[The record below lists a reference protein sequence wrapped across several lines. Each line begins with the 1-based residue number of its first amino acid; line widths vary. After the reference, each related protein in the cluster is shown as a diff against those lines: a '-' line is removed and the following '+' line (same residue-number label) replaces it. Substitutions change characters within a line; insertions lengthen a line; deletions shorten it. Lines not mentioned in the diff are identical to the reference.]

1 MQSLRMHCQRDSCL
15 HRVDRFSQVAIASP
29 FVSVKAARLHSL
41 LQSHRTSCMLLKAG
55 APQDTALSF
64 DCTGISWT
72 FSWPHTG
79 CNYCQV
85 TIRTVRLHLL
95 CITWFGLHS
104 FPVFITRPAGFPA
117 NAGGDWRSFNAVQ
130 RQRRADMVCL
140 YGTTT
145 RLVPRSKG
153 YAVTGSLDNSVHAL
167 FALQVSQAVNFQ
179 KPAPRAMLPLCYC
192 E

>member
-1 MQSLRMHCQRDSCL
+1 M
-15 HRVDRFSQVAIASP
+15 DRFSQVATASP

-41 LQSHRTSCMLLKAG
+41 LQGHRTSCMLLKTRLLKTQPCPLTVQAYLG
-55 APQDTALSF
+55 PFPGHIQAATTAV
-64 DCTGISWT
+64 
-72 FSWPHTG
+72 
-79 CNYCQV
+79 V

-140 YGTTT
+140 YGTTM

-167 FALQVSQAVNFQ
+167 FALQVSEAVRHNSISRNLHLVPCSF
-179 KPAPRAMLPLCYC
+179 YVTVISFT
-192 E
+192 